1 MSEFTNEFLEWAR
14 THPTDVSAIGLNI
27 LIDHIDESHAK
38 IAQLEAERDEWHKD
52 AERLATI
59 LGNLFIGC
67 ILCNGKKKGDVFV
80 HDPDCPITLH
90 RQLVEKYEVTE

>member
-1 MSEFTNEFLEWAR
+1 M
-14 THPTDVSAIGLNI
+14 
-27 LIDHIDESHAK
+27 K
-38 IAQLEAERDEWHKD
+38 IATNIWSDMANINRGMEKEYKRLQAERDEWHKD

>member
-1 MSEFTNEFLEWAR
+1 MFAPHFYEDMLLCTNEGCYFYSVYLPVITFDKISAR
-14 THPTDVSAIGLNI
+14 
-27 LIDHIDESHAK
+27 
-38 IAQLEAERDEWHKD
+38 IAQLTAERDEWHKD

-67 ILCNGKKKGDVFV
+67 ILCNGKKKGGVFV
-80 HDPDCPITLH
+80 HAPDCPITLH